1 MLAIVQLSDVFPD
14 IGAPDAGMT
23 LDTHVV
29 AQCQHHLLYLSGQL
43 PRGREHKG
51 LCFPQLDVDFLEDS
65 DRKRSRLSGSRL
77 SSVCHQKDMQEA
89 SGGGYNRSALETLL
103 CNDVS
108 SLNDWNNCSL
118 LNC

>member
-1 MLAIVQLSDVFPD
+1 MSLLITLHSHTKHASWGARYNMLATVQLCNVFPD

-65 DRKRSRLSGSRL
+65 DRKRSRFSRPRL
-77 SSVCHQKDMQEA
+77 SSVYHQEQKD
-89 SGGGYNRSALETLL
+89 G
-103 CNDVS
+103 
-108 SLNDWNNCSL
+108 
-118 LNC
+118 